1 MASESRAAQLQTK
14 VAELELLLD
23 ACKSKTSAR
32 RRMRS
37 IPVGHWDRFSL
48 FHLGGTLLWQTWLCS
63 EEGGIQDGSR
73 WEEGLHVGGY
83 FHFSRVGWDYM
94 VTTCGG
100 NVADVSIELSL
111 KQ

>member
-1 MASESRAAQLQTK
+1 
-14 VAELELLLD
+14 
-23 ACKSKTSAR
+23 
-32 RRMRS
+32 MRS

-83 FHFSRVGWDYM
+83 FHFSRVGWIIWLQH
-94 VTTCGG
+94 
-100 NVADVSIELSL
+100 VAEMWQMSVLS
-111 KQ
+111 